1 MEVLF
6 KIYRAGVH
14 PKFPNGGKLTTYIET
29 LNVGDTINVEGPF
42 GRFSYEK
49 GGVIVIGKL
58 K

>member
-42 GRFSYEK
+42 GRFSY
-49 GGVIVIGKL
+49 
-58 K
+58 